1 MFAPGSAGA
10 IAMVVQRLA
19 SATPGA
25 VVLGRPAAATFP
37 GIAYYAARNT
47 VALVKTLRGLNPE
60 FIDVHQQPR
69 LAILLSY
76 LFPATKILLFLHND
90 PLYMRGLKTPVSRR
104 FALRRLHRV
113 VCVSE
118 YLKSRF
124 MKRLTGPGPAVLP
137 NPLTLAALPPA
148 AETRRKNILFA
159 GRIVRD
165 KGPDTFIAACEL
177 ALPKLPGWS
186 ATMMGGDRFGPNS
199 PETPYVAQARAAAL
213 ARGINFTGPRPHA
226 EVLAALSEAAIAVVP
241 SRWPEPFGLA
251 ALEAMACGA
260 VLICTDQG
268 GLPEVAGKVAV
279 FVKADDH
286 TELAAA
292 MIAVAR
298 RDDSRPVLA
307 AAGRERAAGFDT
319 PLITAALEKLR
330 QTV

>member
-1 MFAPGSAGA
+1 MVVRRLAGA
-10 IAMVVQRLA
+10 TA
-19 SATPGA
+19 GA
-25 VVLGRPAAATFP
+25 VVLGRPADATFA
-37 GIAYYAARNT
+37 GIPYLSARHT
-47 VALVKTLRGLNPE
+47 YALVQALRGVDPQ

-76 LFPATKILLFLHND
+76 LFPAAKILLFLHND
-90 PLYMRGLKTPVSRR
+90 PLYMRGLKTPAARR

-118 YLKSRF
+118 YLKGRF
-124 MKRLTGPGPAVLP
+124 MKRLTGAGPAVLA
-137 NPLTLAALPPA
+137 NPLSLAELPPL
-148 AETRRKNILFA
+148 AEVRRKNIVFA

-177 ALPKLPGWS
+177 ALPRLPGWS

-199 PETPYVAQARAAAL
+199 PETPYVAQARAAAV

-226 EVLAALSEAAIAVVP
+226 EVLAALAEAEIAVVP

-268 GLPEVAGKVAV
+268 GLPEVAGNVAV
-279 FVKADDH
+279 FVQADDVA
-286 TELAAA
+286 ELAAA

-307 AAGRERAAGFDT
+307 EAGRERAAGFDT
-319 PLITAALEKLR
+319 PVIAAALEKLR